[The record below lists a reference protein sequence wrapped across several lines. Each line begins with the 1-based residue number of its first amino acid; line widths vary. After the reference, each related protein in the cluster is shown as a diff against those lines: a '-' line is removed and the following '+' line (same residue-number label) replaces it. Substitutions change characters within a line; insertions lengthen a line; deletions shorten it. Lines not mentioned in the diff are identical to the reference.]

1 MTEPLAPPPPGP
13 PWEDPRRALKRAGL
27 FPKRRYSQ
35 NFLVARHAVE
45 RIAEAAVELPGS
57 RLIELGPGV
66 GTLTAALLRLGA
78 PVLAVERDPELL
90 AFLRAELT
98 GFDCEL
104 MAGDAAELDYTALA
118 ARLGTPLRVVG
129 NLPYAITGA
138 IMRRLI
144 EARPLLSGA
153 VVMVQREVAQRLRA
167 APGSDAYGALSVFVQ
182 ASFACEP
189 VLNVPAGAF
198 HPAPRVDSAV
208 VRLRALDPPRAL
220 ERDSF
225 RDVVHHAFQGRRKTL
240 KKALA
245 ALAPPDRLL
254 AALHT
259 AGIDPGL
266 RGETLS
272 VERFDALARALEA
285 DQGPASGPATPH
297 SPSST

>member
-1 MTEPLAPPPPGP
+1 VTTPPSGP

-78 PVLAVERDPELL
+78 PVLAVERDAEML
-90 AFLRAELT
+90 AFLRTELADY
-98 GFDCEL
+98 DCEL
-104 MAGDAAELDYTALA
+104 MAGDAAELDYAALA

-272 VERFDALARALEA
+272 VERFDALARALET
-285 DQGPASGPATPH
+285 DQGPASGPATPQ